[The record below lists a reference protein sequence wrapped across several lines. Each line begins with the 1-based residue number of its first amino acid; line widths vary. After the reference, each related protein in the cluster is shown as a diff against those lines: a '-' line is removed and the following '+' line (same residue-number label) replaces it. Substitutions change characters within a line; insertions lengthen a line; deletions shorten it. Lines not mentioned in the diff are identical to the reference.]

1 MSSSIYRKDIK
12 KGEFTMKKNHKRIF
26 AFAAA
31 ALISALVLSGCGG
44 SKSDQA
50 YSGNSASFKEA
61 SNTYAPG
68 YASDTEYY
76 YDDANYDTA
85 GSMSKTSSGS
95 ENADYLDNNNTDSS
109 RKLIKRV
116 SMSLETLEFDKSI
129 SMIEDYVREYHGYIE
144 NSSVHNND
152 YYTTYY
158 NRSYNRSASYTIR
171 IPNNLVDQFVS
182 NAGNIG
188 NITANS
194 TSTEDIT
201 LGYLDVESRA
211 KALEIQQE
219 RLLALLEE
227 ASSVDEII
235 SLEDRISQVTYELEA
250 RKSTLRNYD
259 NLVSYSTVS
268 ITLNEVAR
276 ITEPVPETVGERIA
290 SGFRETIYDITEGLK
305 DFIVWFV
312 VNLPYIII
320 FLIVVA
326 IAITI
331 CCLII
336 KLFKKLSVKKYEHDK
351 KKLQAKREAYE
362 KKQAEK
368 AAQQTENKT
377 GDGSQS

>member
-1 MSSSIYRKDIK
+1 
-12 KGEFTMKKNHKRIF
+12 MKKNHKRIF
-26 AFAAA
+26 AFAGAI
-31 ALISALVLSGCGG
+31 LISALVLSGCGG
-44 SKSDQA
+44 SKSDRA
-50 YSGNSASFKEA
+50 YSGGNSASLKESSA
-61 SNTYAPG
+61 TADYAPG
-68 YASDTEYY
+68 YASDVEYY
-76 YDDANYDTA
+76 YDDVAYDTSYSQSNTTT
-85 GSMSKTSSGS
+85 GK
-95 ENADYLDNNNTDSS
+95 ENTDYLDNNDTNSS

-171 IPNNLVDQFVS
+171 IPNDLVDQFVS

-188 NITANS
+188 NITSNS

-259 NLVSYSTVS
+259 NLVSYSTVT

-290 SGFRETIYDITEGLK
+290 SGFRETMYDITEGLK
-305 DFIVWFV
+305 DFVVWFV

-336 KLFKKLSVKKYEHDK
+336 KWFKKLTVKKYEKDK

-362 KKQAEK
+362 KQQAEK
-368 AAQQTENKT
+368 AAQQEKEETKK
-377 GDGSQS
+377 